1 MQKIAAA
8 VILVLVL
15 GGAYLFWSSDQ
26 QPAPTA
32 TDAETEV
39 SPDTAEVARSHI
51 ETLTSSSAM
60 SAIDVRDA
68 NAFVSGEQMLTLP
81 GSAEQAA
88 IEAGEE
94 SGGAST
100 YAVDLGL
107 AGTTADTSSSALSQL
122 NRMRLKEILN
132 SPESNPSDVFY
143 IHSVD
148 SYDRQGLW
156 GIMQEGLTKT
166 FAQGIKLSSNS
177 RTLSTTIP
185 GDADEKLA
193 DSSSSFLGH
202 ILDQK
207 VKDSLIYNYDQ
218 GLLGQDP
225 NLIQPGQQLL
235 IIRFSEDELIRIYN
249 YFAAQE

>member
-1 MQKIAAA
+1 MQKIAA
-8 VILVLVL
+8 VIILAFVL

-26 QPAPTA
+26 QPAPT
-32 TDAETEV
+32 T
-39 SPDTAEVARSHI
+39 PDKQISDKTASAARSHI
-51 ETLTSSSAM
+51 EALTTSSAM

-68 NAFVSGEQMLTLP
+68 NNFVSGDQLLTLP
-81 GSAEQAA
+81 SSDEQAA
-88 IEAGEE
+88 IESGEATD
-94 SGGAST
+94 GAST
-100 YAVDLGL
+100 YGVDLGL
-107 AGTTADTSSSALSQL
+107 AGTTADTSSNALSQL

-132 SPESNPSDVFY
+132 SPESNPNDVFY

-148 SYDRQGLW
+148 SFDRQGLW
-156 GIMQEGLTKT
+156 GIMQEGLTDT
-166 FAQGIKLSSNS
+166 FARGIKLSSDS
-177 RTLSTTIP
+177 RTLSATIP
-185 GDADEKLA
+185 SDADERLE
-193 DSSSSFLGH
+193 DSTSSFLGH

-225 NLIQPGQQLL
+225 NMIQPGQQLL

>member
-1 MQKIAAA
+1 MQKIAAV
-8 VILVLVL
+8 VILALVL
-15 GGAYLFWSSDQ
+15 AGAYLFLSGDQ
-26 QPAPTA
+26 KPAPGPA
-32 TDAETEV
+32 DKQVSAETA
-39 SPDTAEVARSHI
+39 SAARSHI
-51 ETLTSSSAM
+51 EALTSSSAM
-60 SAIDVRDA
+60 SSIDVRDA
-68 NAFVSGEQMLTLP
+68 NNFVSADQLLTLP

-88 IEAGEE
+88 IESGETV
-94 SGGAST
+94 SGANT
-100 YAVDLGL
+100 YGIDLGL

-132 SPESNPSDVFY
+132 SPESNPNDVFY

-148 SYDRQGLW
+148 SFDRQGLW
-156 GIMQEGLTKT
+156 GIMQEGLTET
-166 FAQGIKLSSNS
+166 FARGIKLSSNS
-177 RTLSTTIP
+177 RTLSATIP
-185 GDADEKLA
+185 DDADETLE

-202 ILDQK
+202 LLDQK

-225 NLIQPGQQLL
+225 DLIQPGQQLL

>member
-1 MQKIAAA
+1 MQKIAAV
-8 VILVLVL
+8 VILALVL
-15 GGAYLFWSSDQ
+15 GGAYLFWSSNQ
-26 QPAPTA
+26 QPAPA
-32 TDAETEV
+32 KAEPQVSAETA
-39 SPDTAEVARSHI
+39 SAARSHI
-51 ETLTSSSAM
+51 ESLTASSAM

-68 NAFVSGEQMLTLP
+68 SNFVSGDQLLTLP
-81 GSAEQAA
+81 GSAEQAS
-88 IEAGEE
+88 IE
-94 SGGAST
+94 SGTSSDGAST
-100 YAVDLGL
+100 YGVDLGL

-132 SPESNPSDVFY
+132 SPESNPNDVFY

-156 GIMQEGLTKT
+156 GIMQEGLTET
-166 FAQGIKLSSNS
+166 FARGIKLSSDS
-177 RTLSTTIP
+177 RTLAATIP
-185 GDADEKLA
+185 GDADERLD